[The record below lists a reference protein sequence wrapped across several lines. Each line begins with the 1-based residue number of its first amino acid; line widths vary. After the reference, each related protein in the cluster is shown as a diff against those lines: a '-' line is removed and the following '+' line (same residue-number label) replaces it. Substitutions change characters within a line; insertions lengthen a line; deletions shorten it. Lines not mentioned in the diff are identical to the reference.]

1 MQTAMLVTAKKLA
14 FRRDTFAS
22 GQMNAAVIAAHHIL
36 ALKRLRLSA
45 GLFLL
50 LFERAPVTSYYP
62 EKKNSNK
69 GEEQDSTQGGISIAE
84 LRPTTS
90 S

>member
-1 MQTAMLVTAKKLA
+1 MQLPMLITAKKLA
-14 FRRDTFAS
+14 FGSDAFAS
-22 GQMNAAVIAAHHIL
+22 GQMNAAVIAAHHVL

-45 GLFLL
+45 SLFLL
-50 LFERAPVTSYYP
+50 LFECAPVTSYYP

-69 GEEQDSTQGGISIAE
+69 GEEQDSTQGGISIAV
-84 LRPTTS
+84 LRPATS